1 MSHDRRFEDS
11 EGVVS
16 APRYLVM
23 TGLFLA
29 LYGAAEVVV
38 PTFTARPGLMFATV
52 LSAPVLGVLVAAWQK
67 QSRQRRG
74 SERMP
79 PAMPGSAIASQ
90 PPRADHSAIRLRA

>member
-11 EGVVS
+11 GGVVS
-16 APRYLVM
+16 APRYLAM

-52 LSAPVLGVLVAAWQK
+52 LCAPVLGVLVAAWQK

-74 SERMP
+74 SERTLRFGRVAARFGM
-79 PAMPGSAIASQ
+79 AGQ
-90 PPRADHSAIRLRA
+90 PTTES